1 MKTATRRKSSETIFR
16 KKSNSAF
23 PEKSHVTKS
32 GRPGGK
38 IPADRGT
45 REIRSRTEGSE

>member
-1 MKTATRRKSSETIFR
+1 MKTATRRKSPETVFR

-23 PEKSHVTKS
+23 PKKSRGTKS

-45 REIRSRTEGSE
+45 REIHSRTEGSE